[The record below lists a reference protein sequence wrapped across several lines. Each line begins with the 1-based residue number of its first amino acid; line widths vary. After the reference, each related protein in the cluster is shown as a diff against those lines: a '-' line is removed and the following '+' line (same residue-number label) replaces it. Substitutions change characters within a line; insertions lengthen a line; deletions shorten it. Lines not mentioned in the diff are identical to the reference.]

1 MKNQKKKDWWY
12 RKIGGIHKQLKRL
25 KVAQYIDT
33 FERSAGI
40 SEDVVVFDIYRSGTH
55 YRYNVYKSNLPTKK
69 IHALTQGASVK
80 MLVYEDSSV
89 EEVVESMLGVY
100 DNYIFC
106 TSKEKVVSDT
116 LYKHGIEVKEA
127 SHEEDCA
134 LGIDIYLGKDQIPV
148 QLTTDVNKAKR
159 CLRLRPKVAV
169 LVYSTFTTEERLV
182 ECAKQLI
189 QSYKEGVVK
198 IIQA

>member
-25 KVAQYIDT
+25 KADKYIDR
-33 FERSAGI
+33 FERSVGV
-40 SEDVVVFDIYRSGTH
+40 SENIVIFDIHRNRTH
-55 YRYNVYKSNLPTKK
+55 YRYNIYKSNLPTKK
-69 IHALTQGASVK
+69 IYALTQGASVK
-80 MLVYEDSSV
+80 MLVYEHSSV
-89 EEVVESMLGVY
+89 EEVVESMLSVY

-106 TSKEKVVSDT
+106 TKKEKVVSDI
-116 LYKHGIEVKEA
+116 LYKHGIEVKEV
-127 SHEEDCA
+127 SHEEDCI
-134 LGIDIYLGKDQIPV
+134 LGIDIYLGTHHIPV
-148 QLTTDVNKAKR
+148 QLTTDVKKAKR
-159 CLRLRPKVAV
+159 CLRLRPRVAV